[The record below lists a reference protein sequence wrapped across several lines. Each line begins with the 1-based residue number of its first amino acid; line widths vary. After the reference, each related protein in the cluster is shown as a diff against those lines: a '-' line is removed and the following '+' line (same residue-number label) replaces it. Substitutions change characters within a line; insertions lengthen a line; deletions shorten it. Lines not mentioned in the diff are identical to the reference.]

1 MFFTFSFC
9 RAKMRGSVQ
18 MRSRKN
24 KREGKT
30 MIATIINVILVLLG
44 SGVGLAVGGRLPERI
59 SRTITAGLALCV
71 AVIGVTNAIKTADM
85 LCVILCLTVGGLIG
99 EAVGIERYMDRAGDA
114 LKRLL
119 TRGSGGGRMARF
131 TEGFVTATL
140 LFCVGSMAVMGSLEA
155 GINHNYSII
164 ISKGVIDGFTSITFA
179 ATMGIGVAFSVL
191 PLLLYQGGITLLA
204 GVAAPYLS
212 DAAVTEMSAVGG
224 VMLLGL
230 AANMLGITKEH
241 IRVGNMLPALFL
253 PLVYLPLTAYLGQVF
268 S

>member
-1 MFFTFSFC
+1 
-9 RAKMRGSVQ
+9 
-18 MRSRKN
+18 
-24 KREGKT
+24 
-30 MIATIINVILVLLG
+30 MIATFVNVGLVLLG
-44 SGVGLAVGGRLPERI
+44 SAIGMAVGGRLPEQL

-71 AVIGVTNAIKTADM
+71 AVIGVTNAIKTADL
-85 LCVILCLTVGGLIG
+85 LCVIICLTVGGLIG
-99 EAVGIERYMDRAGDA
+99 ETIGIERYMDRAGEA

-119 TRGSGGGRMARF
+119 ARGGGGKGMARF

-164 ISKGVIDGFTSITFA
+164 ISKGVIDGFTAITFA
-179 ATMGIGVAFSVL
+179 AAMGVGVAFSAI

-204 GVAAPYLS
+204 GALAPYLS
-212 DAAVTEMSAVGG
+212 DAAVVEMSAVGG

-253 PLVYLPLTAYLGQVF
+253 PLVYLPLTTYLGQLLHGAVNIM
-268 S
+268 